1 MTKNELLSFIA
12 FENDQEKE
20 EAEFYMVVKGVELHR
35 RILLLLG
42 CSFSEK
48 AKIKWS
54 KIVRILKTDKALRD
68 IIYIYLATLEE
79 YMRAFISNKYED
91 NIQQNFWIDGS
102 GQRQANKIQTNILH
116 GKKLFDI
123 LENTD
128 FGCLIQQVKN
138 LPIEDKKQL
147 FGDTYSDTNLD
158 AVRELRNAVSHHKL
172 LVSRELKKCIISE
185 FEGCTLID
193 NIKNLRQ
200 LLPERYRYGKNGKG
214 GITAEVNKIGIRL
227 D

>member
-1 MTKNELLSFIA
+1 MTKNEVLSFIA

-20 EAEFYMVVKGVELHR
+20 EAEFYMIVKGVELHR

-172 LVSRELKKCIISE
+172 LVSCELKKCIISE

-200 LLPERYRYGKNGKG
+200 LLPDRYRC
-214 GITAEVNKIGIRL
+214 
-227 D
+227 

>member
-1 MTKNELLSFIA
+1 MTKNEVLLFIA

-20 EAEFYMVVKGVELHR
+20 EAEFYMIVKGVELHR

-172 LVSRELKKCIISE
+172 LVSCELKKCIISE
-185 FEGCTLID
+185 FEGCPLID

-200 LLPERYRYGKNGKG
+200 LLPERYRCGKNGKG
-214 GITAEVNKIGIRL
+214 GITAEVSKIGIKL